1 MTAAKTD
8 DGKKNLGDVSDF
20 TVEKKLE
27 TIEEEKS

>member
-8 DGKKNLGDVSDF
+8 DGKKNLEDVSDF